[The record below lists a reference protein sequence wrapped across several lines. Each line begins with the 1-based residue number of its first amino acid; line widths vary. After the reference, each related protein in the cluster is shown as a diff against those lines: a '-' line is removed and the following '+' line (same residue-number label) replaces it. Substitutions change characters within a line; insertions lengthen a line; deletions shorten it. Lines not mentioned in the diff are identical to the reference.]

1 MVSITIAMPVIG
13 LLKKIVSM
21 IDVSEYAPV
30 LLHHVDQHIS
40 ISHEEKAF
48 FQSLLT
54 ARRLK
59 KKAYLLQDGAIC
71 KHESFVVE
79 GCLRTFFTDN
89 TGDEHTLQFSVENWW
104 VNDLNSFL
112 HHTPSQY
119 NIEALEPCI
128 VLEIDYASLEKLY
141 VKIPAFERYFRIL
154 HQNAFIAQNKRILNN
169 ISLTGFERY
178 EAFLQTY
185 PSLIQRVPQK
195 YIASYL
201 GITPVFLS
209 QIRNQR
215 TLK

>member
-1 MVSITIAMPVIG
+1 MISVTDHTPA
-13 LLKKIVSM
+13 LLR
-21 IDVSEYAPV
+21 
-30 LLHHVDQHIS
+30 HVDQLIS
-40 ISHEEKAF
+40 ISGEEKAYF
-48 FQSLLT
+48 ISILT

-59 KKAYLLQDGAIC
+59 KKQLLLQEGTIC
-71 KHESFVVE
+71 KHESFVIE
-79 GCLRTFFTDN
+79 GCLRTFLVDN

-128 VLEIDYASLEKLY
+128 VLEIDHASLEQLY
-141 VKIPAFERYFRIL
+141 RKVPAFERYFRIL
-154 HQNAFIAQNKRILNN
+154 HQHAFIAQNKRILNN

-185 PSLIQRVPQK
+185 PSLVQRVPQK

-209 QIRNQR
+209 QIRSQR
-215 TLK
+215 TMK